1 MKRFVTALATAALCT
16 GMASAQARP
25 AGAGMGPGGPPPPP
39 EKGSMAAMISE
50 AMAAY
55 TQIKTII
62 LASADKMPAENFSFK
77 PTPEVRTYA
86 ELFDHVAQTQM
97 ALCAAPGSPR
107 PAPVT
112 ATTKDDVIAAIK
124 KSFDLCDAAYAAVT
138 PDNATEISGAGF
150 MRGSKL
156 GLINKNV
163 THDNE
168 MYGTMVVYMR
178 LKGLVP
184 PSTAM
189 RGRM

>member
-1 MKRFVTALATAALCT
+1 MKRFVATLAAAALCT
-16 GMASAQARP
+16 GIATAQAPMQKAPMP
-25 AGAGMGPGGPPPPP
+25 APPM

-50 AMAAY
+50 AIANY

-62 LASADKMPAENFSFK
+62 LASVEKMPAENFSFK
-77 PTPEVRTYA
+77 PTPEVRSYA

-97 ALCAAPGSPR
+97 ALCGAPGAPR

-112 ATTKDDVIAAIK
+112 ATSKEDVAAAIK
-124 KSFDLCDAAYAAVT
+124 KSFDMCDAAYATVT
-138 PDNATEISGAGF
+138 EANATEISGAGF

-156 GLINKNV
+156 GMINKNV
-163 THDNE
+163 AHDNE

>member
-1 MKRFVTALATAALCT
+1 
-16 GMASAQARP
+16 MASL
-25 AGAGMGPGGPPPPP
+25 
-39 EKGSMAAMISE
+39 ISE
-50 AMAAY
+50 AMAGY

-86 ELFDHVAQTQM
+86 ELFNHVAQTQM
-97 ALCAAPGSPR
+97 MTCAAAGSKP

-112 ATTKDDVIAAIK
+112 ARTKEDVIAALK
-124 KSFDLCDAAYAAVT
+124 SSFDLCDAAFAKVT
-138 PDNATEISGAGF
+138 PENATDISGQGWL
-150 MRGSKL
+150 RGSKL
-156 GLINKNV
+156 GLITKTV
-163 THDNE
+163 VHDNE